1 MERGVKG
8 GVIGLRRPSIQSFAV
23 LILFVGLR
31 TRIDVQP
38 MTFGV
43 QVQFVPPTVVLEN
56 LGDVSGVVDLSKLDV
71 ALALLD
77 RVSDKFR

>member
-1 MERGVKG
+1 MERGVKRR
-8 GVIGLRRPSIQSFAV
+8 IIELRRSSILFFAV
-23 LILFVGLR
+23 LILFVGWR

-38 MTFGV
+38 KTFGV
-43 QVQFVPPTVVLEN
+43 QVQFVPSTVFLKN
-56 LGDVSGVVDLSKLDV
+56 LGDVSGVFDLPKLDV

>member
-8 GVIGLRRPSIQSFAV
+8 GVIGLRRPSIQFFAV

-38 MTFGV
+38 KTFGV